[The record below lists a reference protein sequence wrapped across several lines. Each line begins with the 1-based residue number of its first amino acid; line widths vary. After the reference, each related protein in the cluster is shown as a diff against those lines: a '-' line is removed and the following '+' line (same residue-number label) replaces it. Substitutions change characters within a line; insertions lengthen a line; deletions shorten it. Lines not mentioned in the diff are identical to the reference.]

1 MNSIKNTSV
10 GSLISYVRMQ
20 SMMQSSSRFL
30 SLEPFNYTTPK
41 YKSFLNHNDF
51 YPHFYVYMQA

>member
-1 MNSIKNTSV
+1 MDSIKNSSV

-30 SLEPFNYTTPK
+30 YPLSHFYTTPK
-41 YKSFLNHNDF
+41 YKSFLNHNGF
-51 YPHFYVYMQA
+51 YPHFYVYM